1 MSLCY
6 YLYVDKIQMVKEQ
19 FEQVNKIKKN
29 MRMDL
34 DKTKGKH
41 SINDHLYILFLISL
55 DKNKEL
61 QEEVKKLNKKLLMED
76 ETTCQQA
83 KGKYIMCLFI
93 IVKTLILSHCNM
105 SHNIL

>member
-6 YLYVDKIQMVKEQ
+6 YLYVEKIQKLKEQ
-19 FEQVNKIKKN
+19 SELDKKVKKN
-29 MRMDL
+29 MSMEL
-34 DKTKGKH
+34 DKTKGKR

-55 DKNKEL
+55 AKNKEL

-83 KGKYIMCLFI
+83 KGKYIRCLLI
-93 IVKTLILSHCNM
+93 IIIKI
-105 SHNIL
+105 NIISLQYVT